1 MTGSTL
7 VSSLVALVC
16 VLLPLCA
23 AQGSCG
29 GRCGEPFARGQICN
43 CDYNCFVHSECCK
56 DFEEVCTTGD
66 SCRGR
71 CGETFLRGKECN
83 CDPDCVLYNTCCSDY
98 HAQCD
103 AFSNLQAARSSKL
116 NKQTDYTE
124 QCMAVCLASQNPDLM
139 RDGAGALDR
148 LNLMAPSHA
157 PALISGAPVAQ
168 DPSIY
173 APMTPSDLPGLP
185 SSPSGFPLPEP
196 GPASGPGQAGGP
208 SSGQPLPIP
217 VQVSLSVSGQGDGP
231 SSGPA
236 SGSGSPSTLEDI
248 AQVTGAS
255 PSSGLGPDICSSLP
269 IDGLAT
275 LFNGTIIV
283 FKGHHF
289 WLLNPK
295 TRRAGPARSITEELG
310 VPSPIDTAFTRC
322 NCQGKTYIIKGDNYW
337 VFENGV
343 MDPESPRSVSRGFGG
358 LTGEITAALSIP
370 ATRKR
375 PEMVYFFKKGGTAQK
390 FAYPPGSGPTCSATR
405 SKNSVYGKLRRARQA
420 EIQLSGEININLRWK
435 GFPTP
440 VTSAMSIPNS
450 RKPDGFDYLVFS
462 GPKILNIKISGDLP
476 TLAAPASSSSQQ
488 NEIRSWL
495 RCP

>member
-23 AQGSCG
+23 AQGSCT
-29 GRCGEPFARGQICN
+29 GRCGEPYTRGQICN
-43 CDYNCFVHSECCK
+43 CDYNCFVHGECCK
-56 DFEEVCTTGD
+56 DFEEVCTSGD

-83 CDPDCVLYNTCCSDY
+83 CDSDCVLYNTCCSDY
-98 HAQCD
+98 REQCD

-116 NKQTDYTE
+116 NKPTDYTE
-124 QCMAVCLASQNPDLM
+124 QCMAACLASQSPDLT
-139 RDGAGALDR
+139 RDGASALDR
-148 LNLMAPSHA
+148 LNFMSPSDA
-157 PALISGAPVAQ
+157 PALIAGDPVAQ
-168 DPSIY
+168 APNIY
-173 APMTPSDLPGLP
+173 GPMTPSDVPGIP
-185 SSPSGFPLPEP
+185 VNPSGFPLPEP
-196 GPASGPGQAGGP
+196 APGPGQAGGP
-208 SSGQPLPIP
+208 SSGQPLTIPI
-217 VQVSLSVSGQGDGP
+217 QVSLSISGQGDGP

-236 SGSGSPSTLEDI
+236 SGPSTLEHI
-248 AQVTGAS
+248 TQAMEAS
-255 PSSGLGPDICSSLP
+255 PPPGLDANSKPDICSSIP

-310 VPSPIDTAFTRC
+310 IPSPIDTAFTRC

-343 MDPESPRSVSRGFGG
+343 MEPESPRSVSKDFGG

-375 PEMVYFFKKGGTAQK
+375 PEIVYFFKKGAMVQK
-390 FAYPPGSGPTCSATR
+390 FAYPPGSGPSCFGRR
-405 SKNSVYGKLRRARQA
+405 SKNSVYSKLRRARQA
-420 EIQLSGEININLRWK
+420 EMLLSGEINISLSWK

-440 VTSAMSIPNS
+440 VTSALSIPNS

-462 GPKILNIKISGDLP
+462 GPKVFNIKISGNL
-476 TLAAPASSSSQQ
+476 TMLAVPASSSSQQ
-488 NEIRSWL
+488 TEIRSWL

>member
-1 MTGSTL
+1 MSKSTL

-23 AQGSCG
+23 AQGSCR
-29 GRCGEPFARGQICN
+29 GRCGEPFVRGQICN
-43 CDYNCFVHSECCK
+43 CDYNCFVHGECCK

-98 HAQCD
+98 HPQC
-103 AFSNLQAARSSKL
+103 
-116 NKQTDYTE
+116 DYTE
-124 QCMAVCLASQNPDLM
+124 QCMAACLASQNPDLM

-148 LNLMAPSHA
+148 LNLMAASDG
-157 PALISGAPVAQ
+157 PALIGGAPVAQ
-168 DPSIY
+168 DPM
-173 APMTPSDLPGLP
+173 PLTPSDLPGIP

-196 GPASGPGQAGGP
+196 GPVGGP
-208 SSGQPLPIP
+208 SSGQPLPMP
-217 VQVSLSVSGQGDGP
+217 VQVSFSVIGQREGP
-231 SSGPA
+231 SSSPA
-236 SGSGSPSTLEDI
+236 PGSGIPSTLEDI
-248 AQVTGAS
+248 AQAIGTS
-255 PSSGLGPDICSSLP
+255 PPSGLGIVALLNLCIPYNANSNPDICSSLP

-283 FKGHHF
+283 FKSHHF

-295 TRRAGPARSITEELG
+295 TKSAGPARSITKELG

-322 NCQGKTYIIKGDNYW
+322 NCQGKTYIIKGDDYW

-343 MDPESPRSVSRGFGG
+343 MDPESPKSVSKGFGG

-375 PEMVYFFKKGGTAQK
+375 PEIVYFFKKGGTAQK
-390 FAYPPGSGPTCSATR
+390 FAYPPGSGPTCSSR
-405 SKNSVYGKLRRARQA
+405 SRKNSIYSKLRRVRQA
-420 EIQLSGEININLRWK
+420 EIQLSGEININLSWK

-450 RKPDGFDYLVFS
+450 RKADGFDYLVFS
-462 GPKILNIKISGDLP
+462 GPKIFNIRISGDLP
-476 TLAAPASSSSQQ
+476 TLPALASSSSQQ
-488 NEIRSWL
+488 NEIRSFL